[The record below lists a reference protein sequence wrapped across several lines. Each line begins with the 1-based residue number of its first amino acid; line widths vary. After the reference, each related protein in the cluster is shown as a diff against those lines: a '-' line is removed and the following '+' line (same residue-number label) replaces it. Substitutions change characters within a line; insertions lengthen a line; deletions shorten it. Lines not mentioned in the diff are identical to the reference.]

1 MSLNGLYVAAWVVL
15 ILAAVRYIPR
25 AVAADRLWV
34 VLQNMGDEEL
44 TAYLDE
50 HPDVLDWRGWR

>member
-25 AVAADRLWV
+25 AVAADRMWL
-34 VLQNMGDEEL
+34 VLQNMDDEEL
-44 TAYLDE
+44 AAYLDE
-50 HPDVLDWRGWR
+50 HPDVLDWKGWR